1 MALGKQESEAEA
13 YPPQDTPEAL
23 LEQVNEILG
32 EAAFGAI
39 DRQRLQ
45 EAMDRLKILCCLT
58 SRAGRSRLREEMRYQ
73 VPEE

>member
-1 MALGKQESEAEA
+1 MALGKQESEARPRSPENA
-13 YPPQDTPEAL
+13 SEAL

-32 EAAFGAI
+32 EAAFGAP
-39 DRQRLQ
+39 DRQRFQ
-45 EAMDRLKILCCLT
+45 EAMDRLKIVSCLT